1 MQKKLPEASTEV
13 LLGAGMIVVG
23 LTALALG
30 DHDLFAQALA
40 PFGFGLII
48 SDGATRA
55 AKKTT
60 ERVRAR
66 LRRPDNQAK

>member
-1 MQKKLPEASTEV
+1 MQNKLPEASTEV

-23 LTALALG
+23 LTALAFG
-30 DHDLFAQALA
+30 THDLFAQALA
-40 PFGFGLII
+40 PFGFGLIV
-48 SDGATRA
+48 SDGAARA

-66 LRRPDNQAK
+66 IRRPDDPNK